1 MNTTEMH
8 IPSNKVRD
16 IERYA
21 TTELCDL
28 YPAGEL
34 RMFVSML
41 FEAILGWDQ
50 VKLLLHRDETVNQS
64 DLLKFHWAIEDL
76 KKYRPIQHII
86 GYTEFC
92 NCRINVTHDT
102 LIPRPE
108 TEEMVRLASLLTSE
122 YHISGFGCRIL
133 DLCCG
138 SGCIAIAMQYIHS
151 GSLAFGVDISEAALA
166 VARENAKQNKQRT
179 QFVQCDLL
187 HDEPQ
192 LPCDQF
198 DVILSNPPYV
208 CNSER
213 TSMQPNVLDYEPALA
228 LFVPDNDPLCFYRAI
243 GQYAAKH
250 LNTKG
255 FVLFEINENLGWET
269 LSLIQSCGFNA
280 KLLKDFRD
288 KDRYILGRREQ
299 QPLH

>member
-1 MNTTEMH
+1 MH

-21 TTELCDL
+21 IAELNGL
-28 YPAGEL
+28 YPTGEV
-34 RMFVSML
+34 RMFVAML
-41 FEAILGWDQ
+41 FEAFLGWNQ
-50 VKLLLHRDETVNQS
+50 VNLMLHRDKTINQS

-76 KKYRPIQHII
+76 KKYRPIQHIV

-92 NCRINVTHDT
+92 NCRINVTPDT

-108 TEEMVRLASLLTSE
+108 TEEMVRLASYLTSE
-122 YHISGFGCRIL
+122 YHIPSCSCRIL

-138 SGCIAIAMQYIHS
+138 SGCIAIAMQYIHT

-166 VARENAKQNKQRT
+166 VARENAKLNKQRT
-179 QFVQCDLL
+179 QFVQCDIL

-208 CNSER
+208 CDSER
-213 TSMQPNVLDYEPALA
+213 SAMRPNVLDYEPALA
-228 LFVPDNDPLCFYRAI
+228 LFVRDDDPLCFYRAVAR
-243 GQYAAKH
+243 YAAKH
-250 LNTKG
+250 LSSTG
-255 FVLFEINENLGWET
+255 FLLLEINENLGMET
-269 LSLIQSCGFNA
+269 LNLIQSCGFKA

-288 KDRYILGRREQ
+288 KDRYLLCQLSSRSNTSAFK
-299 QPLH
+299 